1 MIEINFTLV
10 IQLVNFLILMVIL
23 NFLLFK
29 PILRV
34 LDAREKLV
42 RESAEIKKRFNS
54 LADEGVSRYEKQI
67 LNAKQEAMNIRTG
80 VRSTVMAEFRKQVL
94 EAKETG
100 LRELEKSRQEI
111 AQEAEESRTTL
122 MKEVEG
128 LGTSIASK
136 LTGRE
141 L

>member
-34 LDAREKLV
+34 LDEREKLV
-42 RESAEIKKRFNS
+42 RESTEIRERFNTLS
-54 LADEGVSRYEKQI
+54 DDGISRYEKQI
-67 LNAKQEAMNIRTG
+67 LDAKQEAMNIRTG

-94 EAKETG
+94 EAKEAG
-100 LRELEKSRQEI
+100 LGELEKSRQEI
-111 AQEAEESRTTL
+111 AREAEKSRATL
-122 MKEVEG
+122 MNEVEG
-128 LGTSIASK
+128 LGTRIASK

>member
-34 LDAREKLV
+34 LDEREKLV
-42 RESAEIKKRFNS
+42 RESGEIKERFNT
-54 LADEGVSRYEKQI
+54 LADEGISRYEKQI
-67 LNAKQEAMNIRTG
+67 LDAKQEAMSIRTG

-94 EAKETG
+94 EAKEAG
-100 LRELEKSRQEI
+100 LGELEKSRQEI
-111 AQEAEESRTTL
+111 AKEAEESRATL
-122 MKEVEG
+122 MKEAEG
-128 LGTSIASK
+128 LGTRIASK